1 MDPSSELVR
10 IKIEGDLACFQ
21 LTEAKCSIKAL
32 VELNNEVSAD
42 RIVYS
47 EVIKR
52 GDMDRSS
59 SDLLLELDFS
69 TSFTKKRSEVS
80 GSGRYMVST
89 FMSKS

>member
-10 IKIEGDLACFQ
+10 IKIEGDLACFH
-21 LTEAKCSIKAL
+21 LTEAKCCIKAL
-32 VELNNEVSAD
+32 VELNNEASAD

-47 EVIKR
+47 EVIKQ

-69 TSFTKKRSEVS
+69 ASFTKKRSEVA
-80 GSGRYMVST
+80 GSGRFMVST
-89 FMSKS
+89 FISKS

>member
-10 IKIEGDLACFQ
+10 IKIEGDGEFFH
-21 LTEAKCSIKAL
+21 LTEAKCCIKAL
-32 VELNNEVSAD
+32 VKLNDEVSAD

-59 SDLLLELDFS
+59 SDLILELDFS
-69 TSFTKKRSEVS
+69 ASFTKKRSEIL
-80 GSGRYMVST
+80 GSGR
-89 FMSKS
+89 

>member
-10 IKIEGDLACFQ
+10 IKIEGDSACFQ
-21 LTEAKCSIKAL
+21 LTEAKCCIKAL
-32 VELNNEVSAD
+32 VELNNEASAD

-52 GDMDRSS
+52 GDMDLSS
-59 SDLLLELDFS
+59 SDLILELDFS